1 MVQLL
6 CINDHLA
13 PLDLGVLLAFCQEGG
28 SNDNL

>member
-1 MVQLL
+1 MVQFLGV
-6 CINDHLA
+6 IDHLA